1 LPNNILLTFKKV
13 EMKNLRT
20 SLLCVMALLSALFT
34 IAQDNRIPINEPDHN
49 KPRLFDALPSRI
61 PVSISEL
68 NAILDAPM
76 GRTTSIAL
84 GEETGMR
91 FDGEVVSVATQ
102 PDDQVRSVVLRSRN
116 YNGARLT
123 LSRIAKA
130 DGTVSF
136 VGRII
141 SFQHGD
147 LFELKNESGNLVLV
161 KRNYHELVNE

>member
-1 LPNNILLTFKKV
+1 
-13 EMKNLRT
+13 MKNLRT
-20 SLLCVMALLSALFT
+20 SLLCVLTLLSALLT
-34 IAQDNRIPINEPDHN
+34 TAQENKIPINEPDHN

-61 PVSISEL
+61 PVSVSEL

-76 GRTTSIAL
+76 GRNASIAL

-102 PDDQVRSVVLRSRN
+102 PDDQVRSVVIRSNN

-123 LSRIAKA
+123 LSRISRP
-130 DGTVSF
+130 DGTISF

-141 SFQHGD
+141 SFKHGD
-147 LFELKNESGNLVLV
+147 LFELKNESGSLVLV
-161 KRNYHELVNE
+161 KKNYHELVNE

>member
-1 LPNNILLTFKKV
+1 
-13 EMKNLRT
+13 MKNLRT
-20 SLLCVMALLSALFT
+20 TLLCAMTLFSALFT
-34 IAQDNRIPINEPDHN
+34 VAQENKIPINEPDHN

-61 PVSISEL
+61 PVSVTEL
-68 NAILDAPM
+68 NAILDAPL
-76 GRTTSIAL
+76 GRNTSIAL
-84 GEETGMR
+84 GEANGMR

-102 PDDQVRSVVLRSRN
+102 GEVVSAASQHDAQVRSVVVRSRN

-123 LSRIAKA
+123 LSRIEKA

-136 VGRII
+136 AGRII

-147 LFELKNESGNLVLV
+147 LFELKNESGALVLV